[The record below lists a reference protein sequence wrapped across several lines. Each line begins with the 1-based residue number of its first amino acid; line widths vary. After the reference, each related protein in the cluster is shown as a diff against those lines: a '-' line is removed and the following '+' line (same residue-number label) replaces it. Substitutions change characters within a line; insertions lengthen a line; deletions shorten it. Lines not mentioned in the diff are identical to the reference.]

1 METAELIAILREVRE
16 RVRARYPET
25 GAAGIPLPDLEP
37 LVRAR
42 DAALAKVAAIGTV
55 NPRRGGPLN
64 ALVQGWKRLAA
75 RVLDWHVREQVV
87 FNRKAMDALDAAIEA
102 LAASNRALAAVSSS
116 LTNHDAILSD
126 LHGHLVSLDEFR
138 GEFEAHWPEM
148 KDIRAHWSEWRLGW
162 EHKLAQNEIQF
173 LRSVAD
179 IQAAV
184 SHRADLM
191 DANYRDA
198 LRAQHAD
205 FAAALARAGY
215 DIQNQVLAGMERIK
229 LDYERL
235 IHTELRLIRQRRAAP
250 PGPLDRSRDS
260 SSSAGAL
267 AGESA
272 CPATEHQ
279 DLAGQDRAGAFA
291 RQPPL
296 AAAAPAFDYARF
308 AERFRGSEE
317 HIKAGQ
323 RFYLDFFAGRRGV
336 LDIGC
341 GRGEFLELAREAG
354 IPAAGI
360 DLSAEC
366 VAVCRQKG
374 LEARTADLFAHLV
387 ELPEESLEGIFCAH
401 VVEHLP
407 PERLPE
413 TIRLCAA
420 RLAPGG
426 VIAIETPNP
435 ECLASLAAYFFLDPT
450 HVRPA
455 PRQLIEF
462 YFAESGIGVVEWRT
476 LSPAVEAMP
485 SLASLPEDFRE
496 AFFGGL
502 DYAIIGKKL

>member
-1 METAELIAILREVRE
+1 VETTELISILREVQE
-16 RVRARYPET
+16 RVRARYPESAA
-25 GAAGIPLPDLEP
+25 GAGGIPLPDLEP

-75 RVLDWHVREQVV
+75 RALDWHIREQVV
-87 FNRKAMDALDAAIEA
+87 FNRKAVEALDAAIEA
-102 LAASNRALAAVSSS
+102 LAASNRALAAADQTLAAHHAIMKELHDHVVSVEKFAVQVR
-116 LTNHDAILSD
+116 DRME
-126 LHGHLVSLDEFR
+126 EFR
-138 GEFEAHWPEM
+138 SEFDAHWPEM
-148 KDIRAHWSEWRLGW
+148 KDMRAHWAEWRAGW

-179 IQAAV
+179 LQAAG

-205 FAAALARAGY
+205 FTAALARAGGE
-215 DIQNQVLAGMERIK
+215 IQGQVLAGMERIK

-235 IHTELRLIRQRRAAP
+235 IHTELRLIRQRLAAAAALTA
-250 PGPLDRSRDS
+250 GPLDRSQDAS
-260 SSSAGAL
+260 SSGGPL

-272 CPATEHQ
+272 CPTTEV
-279 DLAGQDRAGAFA
+279 
-291 RQPPL
+291 
-296 AAAAPAFDYARF
+296 FDAARF

-317 HIKAGQ
+317 HVKAGQ
-323 RFYLDFFAGRRGV
+323 RFYLDFFAGRREV

-366 VAVCRQKG
+366 VAACQQKG
-374 LEARTADLFAHLV
+374 LKARVAGLFEYLA

-407 PERLPE
+407 PERLGE
-413 TIRLCAA
+413 AIRLCAT
-420 RLAPGG
+420 RLARGG
-426 VIAIETPNP
+426 AIAIETPNP

-455 PRQLIEF
+455 PRQLLEF
-462 YFAESGIGVVEWRT
+462 YFQENGLGVVEWRT

-502 DYAIIGKKL
+502 DYAIMGQKL

>member
-1 METAELIAILREVRE
+1 VETTELISILREVQE

-25 GAAGIPLPDLEP
+25 APGSPGIPLPDLEP

-64 ALVQGWKRLAA
+64 TLVQGCKRLAA
-75 RVLDWHVREQVV
+75 RVLDWHVREQVL
-87 FNRKAMDALDAAIEA
+87 FNRKLVEALDATIEA
-102 LAASNRALAAVSSS
+102 LAESNRALAAVKAETDSALADHHKIVSE
-116 LTNHDAILSD
+116 LHD
-126 LHGHLVSLDEFR
+126 HLVSLEKFSVQLRDRTEEFQS
-138 GEFEAHWPEM
+138 EFNAHWPEM
-148 KDIRAHWSEWRLGW
+148 KDMRAHWSEWRLGW

-205 FAAALARAGY
+205 FAAALARAGGE
-215 DIQNQVLAGMERIK
+215 IQSQVLAGMERIK

-235 IHTELRLIRQRRAAP
+235 IHTELRLIRQRLAAAP
-250 PGPLDRSRDS
+250 SLTAGPLDRSRDS
-260 SSSAGAL
+260 SFSGGPLAGA
-267 AGESA
+267 SA
-272 CPATEHQ
+272 WPTTE
-279 DLAGQDRAGAFA
+279 
-291 RQPPL
+291 
-296 AAAAPAFDYARF
+296 AFDAARF

-317 HIKAGQ
+317 RIKAGQ
-323 RFYLDFFAGRRGV
+323 RFYLDFFAGRREV

-354 IPAAGI
+354 IPATGI
-360 DLSAEC
+360 DVSAEC
-366 VAVCRQKG
+366 VAACREKG
-374 LEARTADLFAHLV
+374 LDARTAGAFEYLA

-407 PERLPE
+407 SGRLAE
-413 TIRLCAA
+413 MIRLCAS
-420 RLAPGG
+420 RLARGG

-455 PRQLIEF
+455 PRQLLEF
-462 YFAESGIGVVEWRT
+462 YFQENGLGVLEWRT
-476 LSPAVEAMP
+476 LSPAVETMP
-485 SLASLPEDFRE
+485 SLASLPEDFRA